1 MVNNPASIR
10 HKDGDHEILNR
21 FIHDIEVVK
30 AEYEGYTI
38 YIVMEYMIWFSM
50 QNDKELVYKKY
61 VQYFGKIDHVA
72 QTKVQILNI
81 YGISNKY
88 TISHI

>member
-1 MVNNPASIR
+1 
-10 HKDGDHEILNR
+10 
-21 FIHDIEVVK
+21 
-30 AEYEGYTI
+30 
-38 YIVMEYMIWFSM
+38 M
-50 QNDKELVYKKY
+50 QNDKEWVYKKY